1 MSAPQQLGKG
11 RLRWWIAAAIVFVAL
26 ICWLGWDIEHL
37 LLGWIYFPLRTLPRM
52 TVDWPSLAVGAVG
65 LVLFALLLH
74 FTLSWFAA
82 KGNFAGHQGWCWR
95 SSLVIAGMLLL
106 MFLAGISLVGATHQ
120 FVWMQTG
127 RAESAQPEPAVGI
140 ISLGRDEANR
150 MQEKNNLKQFGVVLH
165 TYHDTFNALP
175 PGGTMTDDGELL
187 HGWAI
192 MSSIFGMSYYSDEI
206 DYRVPWNKPP
216 NDRIFKCNLQEFVN
230 PALRGPYFDE
240 QGFGLA
246 HVAGNLHVLPIRKI
260 PAQRQSASD
269 DQSQVRAY
277 LKETGQLMSFSD
289 IKDGTSTTLLIGTV
303 TENFKPWGHPANVRD
318 PGRGIN
324 KSPDGFGGPPSWKGA
339 AFVFCDGSVRQLSE
353 KIDPRVL
360 RQLATPAGGEKSA
373 ALERLGKE

>member
-1 MSAPQQLGKG
+1 MSEPQQPGKAKQ
-11 RLRWWIAAAIVFVAL
+11 RRWIVAAIALVAL
-26 ICWLGWDIEHL
+26 TWWLGSDMEHL

-65 LVLFALLLH
+65 LVLFVVLLH

-82 KGNFAGHQGWCWR
+82 KRNFVGHQAWCWR

-120 FVWMQTG
+120 LVWIQTS
-127 RAESAQPEPAVGI
+127 RAAASQPEPVVGVVG
-140 ISLGRDEANR
+140 LGRHEASR
-150 MQEKNNLKQFGVVLH
+150 KQAEDNLKQFGIALH
-165 TYHDTFNALP
+165 THHDQFNALP
-175 PGGTMTDDGELL
+175 PGGVMTSDGELL
-187 HGWAI
+187 HGWATMLI
-192 MSSIFGMSYYSDEI
+192 HNLNYYPEEI
-206 DYRVPWNKPP
+206 DYGVPWNKSP
-216 NDRIFKCNLQEFVN
+216 NDRIFQCNLNEFVN

-246 HVAGNLHVLPIRKI
+246 HVAGNVHVLPIRKL
-260 PAQRQSASD
+260 PARQLAVGD
-269 DQSQVRAY
+269 SQDKVLSQLR
-277 LKETGQLMSFSD
+277 ESGQVMRLAD
-289 IKDGTSTTLLIGTV
+289 IKDGTSSTLLIGTV

-339 AFVFCDGSVRQLSE
+339 AFVLCDGSVRQLSE

-360 RQLATPAGGEKSA
+360 RQLATPAGGEKGVE
-373 ALERLGKE
+373 LERLGKE

>member
-1 MSAPQQLGKG
+1 MSAPPQPGKR
-11 RLRWWIAAAIVFVAL
+11 RLRWWIAAAISLVAL
-26 ICWLGWDIEHL
+26 TCWLGWDIEHL

-52 TVDWPSLAVGAVG
+52 TADWPSLAVGAVG
-65 LVLFALLLH
+65 LVLFVGLLH

-82 KGNFAGHQGWCWR
+82 KGNFAGHQGWRWR

-120 FVWMQTG
+120 LIWMQTG
-127 RAESAQPEPAVGI
+127 RPASAQPEAVVGI
-140 ISLGRDEANR
+140 VGLGRDEASR
-150 MQEKNNLKQFGVVLH
+150 MQAENNLKQFGVGLQ

-175 PGGTMTDDGELL
+175 PGGTMTEDGQLL
-187 HGWAI
+187 HGWGIA
-192 MSSIFGMSYYSDEI
+192 GLHGSYFPDVI
-206 DYRVPWNKPP
+206 DYRIPWNKPP
-216 NDRIFKCNLQEFVN
+216 NDRIFKCNLEEFVN

-246 HVAGNLHVLPIRKI
+246 HVAGNVHVLPIRKI
-260 PAQRQSASD
+260 PRQRQAASG

-289 IKDGTSTTLLIGTV
+289 VKDGTSNSLLIGTV

-339 AFVFCDGSVRQLSE
+339 AFVFCDGSVRKISE
-353 KIDPRVL
+353 KTDPRVL
-360 RQLATPAGGEKSA
+360 RQLATPAGGEKRVE
-373 ALERLGKE
+373 LERLTRD